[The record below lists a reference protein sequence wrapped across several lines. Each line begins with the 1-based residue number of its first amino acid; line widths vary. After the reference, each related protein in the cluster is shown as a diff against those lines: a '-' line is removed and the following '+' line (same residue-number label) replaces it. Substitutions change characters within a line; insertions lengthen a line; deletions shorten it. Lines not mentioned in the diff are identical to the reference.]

1 MTDEPL
7 RILYLA
13 SEVEPFARTGGL
25 AEVAGALPRSLRAL
39 GHDIR
44 VAMPCYGHIDAQR
57 WGLQPLLSDYTVT
70 LGNRQEQAS
79 LYQSTLPDSDVPIW
93 FIDNQR
99 LFGAPELYLGE
110 PDAERFIFWCQ
121 ASLEAARQLDWRP
134 DVIHANDWHAAIV
147 ANWLRTSLRRD
158 MFFRDTALLYTIH
171 TLAYRGVFGQRVLE
185 IAGLAEYGFITHPDM
200 PTLHRVVDL
209 MSRGIYY
216 ADIINTVSPTHARE
230 ILTPAYGEGL
240 DPMLRDRRDRLFGVL
255 NGIDPDRYNPATD
268 SQISATYDADDLV
281 GKALCKTAL
290 QTTAGLA
297 IDPAIPLLCFIGR
310 LNDQKGLGLLHEI
323 LEPLLAHHRVQL
335 VVLGTGEDRYHHW
348 IQELHARYPEAVQA
362 YFTFNEPLA
371 RQCYAGSDI
380 LLMPSLVEPGG
391 TNQLI
396 ALRYGTLPLVHAT
409 GGLADTVQD
418 IDPYTNTGTGF
429 VFNQPDVQSLYGT
442 VIRATEAYRHKSLWD
457 DAVKR
462 AMRTDW
468 SWSRAAERYDELYR
482 RARASRLA
490 RRSRLSYG
498 SVSE

>member
-158 MFFRDTALLYTIH
+158 MFFRDTALLYTCLLY
-171 TLAYRGVFGQRVLE
+171 TSDA
-185 IAGLAEYGFITHPDM
+185 
-200 PTLHRVVDL
+200 
-209 MSRGIYY
+209 
-216 ADIINTVSPTHARE
+216 ADE
-230 ILTPAYGEGL
+230 
-240 DPMLRDRRDRLFGVL
+240 
-255 NGIDPDRYNPATD
+255 
-268 SQISATYDADDLV
+268 
-281 GKALCKTAL
+281 
-290 QTTAGLA
+290 
-297 IDPAIPLLCFIGR
+297 
-310 LNDQKGLGLLHEI
+310 
-323 LEPLLAHHRVQL
+323 
-335 VVLGTGEDRYHHW
+335 
-348 IQELHARYPEAVQA
+348 
-362 YFTFNEPLA
+362 
-371 RQCYAGSDI
+371 
-380 LLMPSLVEPGG
+380 
-391 TNQLI
+391 
-396 ALRYGTLPLVHAT
+396 
-409 GGLADTVQD
+409 
-418 IDPYTNTGTGF
+418 
-429 VFNQPDVQSLYGT
+429 
-442 VIRATEAYRHKSLWD
+442 
-457 DAVKR
+457 
-462 AMRTDW
+462 
-468 SWSRAAERYDELYR
+468 
-482 RARASRLA
+482 
-490 RRSRLSYG
+490 
-498 SVSE
+498 